1 MSQWLQSLGLCR
13 RALALTVALP
23 LFGCT
28 GQSLPNSAS
37 VSPHPLASVA
47 PPTGGPDLIWLLDGR
62 TPRHYLLFDWSGRRV
77 GAVSVEGQ
85 VQPAPDGR
93 QALVYG
99 STLVDSTG
107 KVLGHLQVGD
117 SDIGDIAWADDS
129 LHLCVIKTPKT
140 ASPDAGASS
149 LWLMQPGQAPRRI
162 SAIGQPGS
170 DPGITACSIT
180 NDRAMIVS
188 DFSTHF
194 PTGNKELLTA
204 SVQVI
209 KLSTGAVVYQHDYLA
224 TPPVVPPLVMSSADG
239 RYLVET
245 DSFNNSAVIRDIT
258 GTTAAVKLRGVMAE
272 GFSGDSTRFV
282 LTDSI
287 KTGTALTVLDRATQ
301 KVLWQHVVASNVYLP
316 HRNGAEIL
324 FAVEKNGG
332 SNDIYLLPGV
342 GPEMLIAHDAFLV
355 SPCPCLGAGA
365 GA

>member
-1 MSQWLQSLGLCR
+1 MSQSLQSPRLCR

-47 PPTGGPDLIWLLDGR
+47 SPTGGPDLIWLLDGQ
-62 TPRHYLLFDWSGRRV
+62 TPRHYLLFDWSARRV

-93 QALVYG
+93 QALVNG
-99 STLVDSTG
+99 TTLIDSTG
-107 KVLGHLQVGD
+107 TVLGKLQVGD
-117 SDIGDIAWADDS
+117 ADIGDVAWADDS
-129 LHLCVIKTPKT
+129 LHICVIKTPKT
-140 ASPDAGASS
+140 ASPNAGASS
-149 LWLMQPGQAPRRI
+149 LWLMQPGQAARRI
-162 SAIGQPGS
+162 AAIGQPGS
-170 DPGITACSIT
+170 NPGITACSIT
-180 NDRAMIVS
+180 NDRAVIAS

-194 PTGNKELLTA
+194 PTGNKAVLTA
-204 SVQVI
+204 LVQVI

-224 TPPVVPPLVMSSADG
+224 TPPVVPPLVMSSAEG

-245 DSFNNSAVIRDIT
+245 DSVSDSTVIRDVT
-258 GTTAAVKLRGVMAE
+258 GTTAATRLRGAMAE
-272 GFSGDSTRFV
+272 GFSGDSTRVV
-282 LTDSI
+282 LTESMRA
-287 KTGTALTVLDRATQ
+287 GTALTVVDRATQ
-301 KVLWQHVVASNVYLP
+301 KVLWQQVVASNAYLP
-316 HRNGAEIL
+316 HRNGVEIL
-324 FAVEKNGG
+324 FAVERNDG

-342 GPEMLIAHDAFLV
+342 GPEVVIAHGAFLV